1 MDVLG
6 SIRRKYL
13 SFIPKDRSVVDPE
26 SGEVISSLDD
36 KGREILD
43 TTPIAPPIGFR
54 EHPSMAEVIRD
65 MVRSERL
72 RQEAEAAGVETF
84 EEADDFDVGDDDDFD
99 PSTPYENDF
108 DPPIREI
115 REAVEETRASRAKQ
129 NKASDDKSD
138 TVTEAAKPP
147 KSAEPENGDAT

>member
-43 TTPIAPPIGFR
+43 TTPIAPPVGFR
-54 EHPSMAEVIRD
+54 EHPSMVEVIRD
-65 MVRSERL
+65 MIRSEKL
-72 RQEAEAAGVETF
+72 RQQLEDADMETF
-84 EEADDFDVGDDDDFD
+84 EEADDFDVGDDDDMD
-99 PSTPYENDF
+99 HSTPYENDF
-108 DPPIREI
+108 DPPVREI
-115 REAVEETRASRAKQ
+115 RETVEATRASRAKKNQ
-129 NKASDDKSD
+129 SPDDQSGSGIQPAQPD
-138 TVTEAAKPP
+138 GSAAPD
-147 KSAEPENGDAT
+147 NGDAT